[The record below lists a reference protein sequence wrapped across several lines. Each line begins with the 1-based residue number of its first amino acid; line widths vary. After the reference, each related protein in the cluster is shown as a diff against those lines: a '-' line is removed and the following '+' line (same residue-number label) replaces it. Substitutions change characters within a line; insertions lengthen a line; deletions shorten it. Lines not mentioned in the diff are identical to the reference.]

1 MENSVILEEIL
12 EELTENAK
20 HISSSSLEKF
30 ANEIIKA
37 RHIFVAGAGRSGFV
51 ARGFANRLMH
61 LGLEV
66 FFVGEPTTPAIEKKD
81 LLEELYPHI
90 SKFIFGGFRMM
101 VEHCYGIYNFIYK
114 MSGRMKVEIQP
125 RGKALY
131 KRLKKIMD
139 GEQPDVIVCTHP
151 MCVKAI
157 ASYKEKTGLK
167 TPLVTCITD
176 ISMHPEWTAPQTDIY
191 LVPTQEIKRH
201 LMKEGTR
208 AEDILVTGIPVRQ
221 QFLDAD
227 YRQKRERNRT
237 RRVLIMGGGLGLM
250 PDLKELLEKL
260 HSMQGVES
268 VVITGKNHKMYEEW
282 VNRYEDVEV
291 LGYTENISRYMRG
304 ADLVITKAGGI
315 TLFEILH
322 SQVPLFVIHPFLE
335 QEMNNARYAAEKGFA
350 KVIWG
355 RREDYIP
362 ELEKLLSDEKMM
374 EEMTGNV
381 RRACKE
387 MIEVSL
393 DEAVG
398 IMEERMTA

>member
-1 MENSVILEEIL
+1 MKVLVLSGRFGMGHEMAA
-12 EELTENAK
+12 NAICEQFRK
-20 HISSSSLEKF
+20 IDGQAE
-30 ANEIIKA
+30 
-37 RHIFVAGAGRSGFV
+37 
-51 ARGFANRLMH
+51 
-61 LGLEV
+61 
-66 FFVGEPTTPAIEKKD
+66 IEKKD

-191 LVPTQEIKRH
+191 LAPTQEIKRH

>member
-1 MENSVILEEIL
+1 MKVLVLSGRFGMGHEMAA
-12 EELTENAK
+12 NAICEQFRK
-20 HISSSSLEKF
+20 IDEQ
-30 ANEIIKA
+30 AE
-37 RHIFVAGAGRSGFV
+37 
-51 ARGFANRLMH
+51 
-61 LGLEV
+61 
-66 FFVGEPTTPAIEKKD
+66 IEKKD

-125 RGKALY
+125 RGKAVY
-131 KRLKKIMD
+131 KRLKKI
-139 GEQPDVIVCTHP
+139 
-151 MCVKAI
+151 
-157 ASYKEKTGLK
+157 
-167 TPLVTCITD
+167 
-176 ISMHPEWTAPQTDIY
+176 MHPEWTAPQTDIY
-191 LVPTQEIKRH
+191 LAPTQEIKRH

-227 YRQKRERNRT
+227 CRQKRERNRT

-322 SQVPLFVIHPFLE
+322 SQVPIFVIHPFLE